1 MQTTLW
7 SKSARAAQ
15 RLLETTQRYLEGK
28 LKLKMNVEKSKDV
41 SVHNIRKIKF
51 LGFALEKPL
60 KKAKA
65 KLKAQTSRSQGRNV
79 RVVM

>member
-51 LGFALEKPL
+51 LGFALEKG
-60 KKAKA
+60 KNGVYIRAHAK
-65 KLKAQTSRSQGRNV
+65 S
-79 RVVM
+79 